1 MSDGVSF
8 LRFDLDA
15 SIGVSDLR
23 SEAVVEASLREHA
36 RLRVQ
41 RRGEAVGVLVA
52 PDAWRKLTAYVE
64 QLEHKVADLEERYE
78 TQAISAIIAERT
90 SGGAP
95 KRLTSEDLAEID
107 RRIEDRASAAR

>member
-1 MSDGVSF
+1 MNKGISL

-23 SEAVVEASLREHA
+23 SEARVEASLHEHA

-52 PDAWRKLTAYVE
+52 PDAWRKLVTYVE
-64 QLEHKVADLEERYE
+64 QLERTVADLEERYE
-78 TQAISAIIAERT
+78 TQAVRAIIAARE
-90 SGGAP
+90 SDDEP
-95 KRLTSEDLAEID
+95 KRLTSEDLAAID
-107 RRIEDRASAAR
+107 RRVEERASAAR